1 MPADVAAA
9 ARRSPASA
17 QRASLYDLRS
27 HARIWPVAVIGLAV
41 DLWSKD
47 LAFRHLSA
55 DQPVVLIPHVLSLRK
70 VVNPGA
76 MLGLGQGLGLLFM
89 VASILALLFVVY
101 LFAHSDPSRRSLHV
115 GLGLVLAG
123 ALGNLYDRTFHVAD
137 AVWGPPPETVR
148 LLKGDRILLCGKLI
162 RENTN
167 TWVLGDYPDGENPQT
182 VPKSAGRHVRPTP
195 VVRDFIKV
203 DVKIGSFELWRWVFN
218 VADSLLVV
226 GVGLLLINFWTEQ
239 RKTGKRALSA
249 TQAPCEAQS
258 VSGDESST

>member
-9 ARRSPASA
+9 ACRSSASA
-17 QRASLYDLRS
+17 RRAAIYDVRS
-27 HARIWPVAVIGLAV
+27 HLRIWPVAVVGLAV

-47 LAFRHLSA
+47 LAFKHLTS
-55 DQPVVLIPHVLSLRK
+55 DSPVVLIPHVLSLRK

-76 MLGLGQGLGLLFM
+76 MLGLGQGLGFM
-89 VASILALLFVVY
+89 FMAASILALLFVIY
-101 LFAHSDPSRRSLHV
+101 LFAHSDRSRRSLHV

-137 AVWGPPPETVR
+137 AVWGPPPKTAH
-148 LLKGDRILLCGKLI
+148 LFKGDRILLCGKLLE
-162 RENTN
+162 ENAN
-167 TWVLGDYPDGENPQT
+167 AWVIGEYPDGDHPQV
-182 VPKSAGRHVRPTP
+182 VPRLPGRYLGTTP

-218 VADSLLVV
+218 IADSLLVV

-239 RKTGKRALSA
+239 RRTGKRAA
-249 TQAPCEAQS
+249 AQAQAPCEAQS
-258 VSGDESST
+258 GSGDESTT

>member
-17 QRASLYDLRS
+17 HRASLYDLRS
-27 HARIWPVAVIGLAV
+27 HLRIWPVAVIGLAA

-47 LAFRHLSA
+47 LAFKHLSA
-55 DQPVVLIPHVLSLRK
+55 DPPVVLIPHVLSLRK

-89 VASILALLFVVY
+89 AASILALLFVVY

-123 ALGNLYDRTFHVAD
+123 AVGNLYDRTFHVAD
-137 AVWGPPPETVR
+137 AVWGPAPETVR
-148 LLKGDRILLCGKLI
+148 LLRGDRILLCGKLL

-167 TWVLGDYPDGENPQT
+167 AWVMGDYPGGDNPKT
-182 VPKSAGRHVRPTP
+182 VPKSAGRHVSPTP

-203 DVKIGSFELWRWVFN
+203 DVKVGSFELWRWVFN

-239 RKTGKRALSA
+239 RKTGKRAA
-249 TQAPCEAQS
+249 AQAQAPCEAQS
-258 VSGDESST
+258 GSGDESST

>member
-27 HARIWPVAVIGLAV
+27 HLRIWPVAVAGLAV

-55 DQPVVLIPHVLSLRK
+55 DPPVVLIPHVLSLRK

-89 VASILALLFVVY
+89 AASVLALLFVIY

-137 AVWGPPPETVR
+137 VVWGPPPETAR
-148 LLKGDRILLCGKLI
+148 LFKGDRILLCGRLI
-162 RENTN
+162 RENEN
-167 TWVLGDYPDGENPQT
+167 AWVMGNYPDGDNPQT

-195 VVRDFIKV
+195 VVRDFIKI

-218 VADSLLVV
+218 IADSLLVV

-239 RKTGKRALSA
+239 RKTGKRATADTSI
-249 TQAPCEAQS
+249 PGERQS
-258 VSGDESST
+258 GPDDESST